1 MLRPRLLREL
11 TLEPAAGQP
20 SHVSAASGIVVL
32 GEHFYVVADDEAAI
46 GRWPLR
52 GDAPGRLIA
61 VFDDALPEGA
71 AARKAAKPDL
81 EALARVPGGLLA
93 VGSGS
98 SPRRRR
104 GVMWPVE
111 RGEKPRAG
119 DLTGL
124 YAAIERALGVAPNV
138 EGATVQDEDLLLAH
152 RGIGRGQRSAIVR
165 VALRPVIRAFAGGAP
180 VPADGIRS
188 VELHDPGELDGVP
201 LGITDISA
209 LSGGRIL
216 YTAAAEDTADAV
228 RDGQVSGSVIGILG
242 EGPPRRVEGPAK
254 IEGVAPRERHGGVDL
269 LLVADPADR
278 AKPAPLLAAR
288 LE

>member
-11 TLEPAAGQP
+11 TLQPAAGRP

-32 GEHFYVVADDEAAI
+32 GEHIYVVADDEAAI

-52 GDAPGRLIA
+52 GDAPGRLID
-61 VFDDALPEGA
+61 VFDDALPEDA

-111 RGEKPRAG
+111 RGERPRPG

-124 YAAIERALGVAPNV
+124 YAAVERALGVAPNV
-138 EGATVQDEDLLLAH
+138 EGATVQGDDLLLAH
-152 RGIGRGQRSAIVR
+152 RGIGGPSAIVR
-165 VALRPVIRAFAGGAP
+165 LDLRPVIRAFAGGAP

-188 VELHDPGELDGVP
+188 VELHDPGDLDGVP

-216 YTAAAEDTADAV
+216 FAAAAEDTPDAV

-242 EGPPRRVEGPAK
+242 EGPPQRVEGSAK

-269 LLVADPADR
+269 LLVADPDDR